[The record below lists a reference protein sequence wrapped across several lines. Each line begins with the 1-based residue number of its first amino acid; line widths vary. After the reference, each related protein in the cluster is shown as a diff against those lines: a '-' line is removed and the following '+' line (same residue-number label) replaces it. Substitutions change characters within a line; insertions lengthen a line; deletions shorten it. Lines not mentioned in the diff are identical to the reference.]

1 MQFKIYF
8 IFLMR
13 GYNSKHLESLAYPS
27 SKPAVLLSDIIL
39 NSINSEASLQ
49 LGNLLGLMVH
59 KNMTTLNRELVGK
72 IAAIE
77 VFVAQ

>member
-1 MQFKIYF
+1 MFYFSDARMQF
-8 IFLMR
+8 
-13 GYNSKHLESLAYPS
+13 KHLESLAYPS
-27 SKPAVLLSDIIL
+27 SKPACPFVRHNLEQH
-39 NSINSEASLQ
+39 NSEASLQ

-59 KNMTTLNRELVGK
+59 KNMTTTLNRELVGK

>member
-1 MQFKIYF
+1 
-8 IFLMR
+8 MR

-27 SKPAVLLSDIIL
+27 LKPAVLLSDIIL